1 MSLVGNFAFGNND
14 RQAHQTGVP
23 SLDAASPHN
32 RRPEPAPDVSSDS
45 STLGPKKNETRSRRK
60 ASTASRINKPAIDEK
75 TSSDREKNEEPFV
88 GDENSEDERR
98 GEKVAALARRLTEH
112 STYSVSGQNPFT
124 PEPDSTLDPNSPHF
138 SPRAW
143 AKAMLQLQ
151 SRDPKGYP
159 LRTAG
164 VAFRNLNVHGFGSAT
179 DYQKSVGNVI
189 LEGVG
194 LVKRLIGSGQRK
206 IDILQNLDGL
216 VESGEMLVVLGPPG
230 SGCSTFLKTI
240 SGETHGFVVDSTS
253 QINYQGRP
261 RTHTKASL
269 LLIKIFSSR
278 HQRQAH
284 GQRFPRRGHIHS

>member
-1 MSLVGNFAFGNND
+1 MPITRERSE
-14 RQAHQTGVP
+14 
-23 SLDAASPHN
+23 S
-32 RRPEPAPDVSSDS
+32 APDANSD
-45 STLGPKKNETRSRRK
+45 STLGPKKSETRSRRK
-60 ASTASRINKPAIDEK
+60 ASTASRINKPAINEK
-75 TSSDREKNEEPFV
+75 TLSDHERTEEPFV
-88 GDENSEDERR
+88 GDEDLEDERR

-138 SPRAW
+138 SPRSW

-151 SRDPKGYP
+151 SRDTKGYP

-164 VAFRNLNVHGFGSAT
+164 VAFRNLSVHGFGSAT

-194 LVKRLIGSGQRK
+194 LVKRLVGSGQRK

-261 RTHTKASL
+261 RIHTKASL

-278 HQRQAH
+278 YQCQAH
-284 GQRFPRRGHIHS
+284 GQRFPRRGHIYS

>member
-14 RQAHQTGVP
+14 RQAQQAGVP
-23 SLDAASPHN
+23 SLDAASPYN

-45 STLGPKKNETRSRRK
+45 TPGPKKSETRLRRK
-60 ASTASRINKPAIDEK
+60 ASTASPINKPAIDEK
-75 TSSDREKNEEPFV
+75 TPSDHERTEEPSV
-88 GDENSEDERR
+88 GDEDPEEERR

-138 SPRAW
+138 SPRSW

-179 DYQKSVGNVI
+179 DYQ
-189 LEGVG
+189 
-194 LVKRLIGSGQRK
+194 IGR
-206 IDILQNLDGL
+206 
-216 VESGEMLVVLGPPG
+216 
-230 SGCSTFLKTI
+230 
-240 SGETHGFVVDSTS
+240 
-253 QINYQGRP
+253 
-261 RTHTKASL
+261 
-269 LLIKIFSSR
+269 
-278 HQRQAH
+278 AH
-284 GQRFPRRGHIHS
+284 V